1 MLSCSISYSDLT
13 KFPYFADTTERG
25 DKGDFKE
32 NSTLYKTYHFFI
44 MFFKIDSAF
53 THTPPIPYSLCTKPI
68 VIVGSINYLWVHSQ
82 NK

>member
-1 MLSCSISYSDLT
+1 MLSYSISYWDLT

-25 DKGDFKE
+25 DKGDFID

-53 THTPPIPYSLCTKPI
+53 IPHSSNTLLIVHQTYI
-68 VIVGSINYLWVHSQ
+68 VIVGSINYLWVHS
-82 NK
+82 K